1 MRTRTLI
8 VIAVL
13 ALVGAFMAVNWPAIT
28 APAKF
33 SLLFTTIEAP
43 VGLVMLALLGLV
55 IATFGAYIAVWQS
68 AMLLESRRH
77 ARELKAQKSLADQAE
92 SSRFTELRDTVHS
105 EFKGLSAHIEQLQD
119 GLRTEIRDNANS
131 LAASI
136 GELDDRIHGPRSG
149 GPAAG

>member
-8 VIAVL
+8 VIVIL

-33 SLLFTTIEAP
+33 RLVFTTIEAP
-43 VGLVMLALLGLV
+43 VGLVMLVLLGLV

-68 AMLLESRRH
+68 TMLLESRRH
-77 ARELKAQKSLADQAE
+77 AKELQTQRDLADQAE
-92 SSRFTELRDTVHS
+92 ASRITELREVVRG
-105 EFKGLSAHIEQLQD
+105 EFKSLSDHIAQLQD

-131 LAASI
+131 VAASI
-136 GELDDRIHGPRSG
+136 GELDDRIHRSG
-149 GPAAG
+149 GGAA